1 MALTIEKEKTAFLA
15 LDFINDLVHEA
26 GKLMSFDTAA
36 AAHIKQTNVLANTK
50 KAIKASRQAG
60 IPVIYVAVQFRE
72 GYPELSG
79 VTSPMFSGARE
90 RGEIVEGSWG
100 TQIHDEVKPQP
111 DELIVPKRRV
121 SAFHGTELGQLLH
134 VKGITTLVLSGVAT
148 NFAVEGTARCAHD
161 EGYQV
166 IILRDC
172 CASSGEE
179 IHSFTLN
186 NLLPRLA
193 TISDSEEYIK
203 ALV

>member
-111 DELIVPKRRV
+111 DELIVPKRWDNYFM
-121 SAFHGTELGQLLH
+121 SKE
-134 VKGITTLVLSGVAT
+134 
-148 NFAVEGTARCAHD
+148 
-161 EGYQV
+161 
-166 IILRDC
+166 
-172 CASSGEE
+172 
-179 IHSFTLN
+179 
-186 NLLPRLA
+186 
-193 TISDSEEYIK
+193 
-203 ALV
+203 